1 MCQSRKETTMKPNL
15 NENRNLGNEALK
27 ELIRKREEKQARK
40 ARENLVEPE
49 VTQIIETNEI
59 EETQVTPVIE
69 SIEQEPIADTVTEPI
84 EQEPIV
90 DTKSIIQDLVEDEN
104 PEEGRPEYPE
114 GYGVEGE
121 KLDLKGTIIEEI
133 FPDETPESVEDES
146 DELDEE
152 SDDFDYIEEK
162 PINKKKWI
170 AFFIA
175 VFALGGLG
183 GWMYAAHQDKVKA
196 PEQVEQKQDAPK
208 QEEPKQEEPK
218 QELSYNDKLKED
230 LEKKANSSGLP
241 HKVSMTTIGGGY
253 ILGSTVYHPDEP
265 TKLYTDFEL
274 FAPETKQDVANDAT
288 AKKIK
293 AEFEKSL
300 PKLGDTIE
308 VKDKSKIT
316 LETYKMSDNT
326 YQTIALNDGK
336 PFAYIVTDKDGHH
349 TNNVT
354 SYYISDVAK

>member
-1 MCQSRKETTMKPNL
+1 MKPNL

-49 VTQIIETNEI
+49 VTQIIETNET
-59 EETQVTPVIE
+59 EETQVTPVTKP
-69 SIEQEPIADTVTEPI
+69 IEQEPIADTVTEPI

-133 FPDETPESVEDES
+133 FPDEELSEPDEETSEVIED
-146 DELDEE
+146 E

-162 PINKKKWI
+162 PTNKKKWV

-175 VFALGGLG
+175 VFAIGGLG
-183 GWMYAAHQDKVKA
+183 GWMYAAHQDKAKA
-196 PEQVEQKQDAPK
+196 PEQVEQKQEA
-208 QEEPKQEEPK
+208 PKQEEPK
-218 QELSYNDKLKED
+218 QELSYNDKLKDD

-326 YQTIALNDGK
+326 YQTIALYDGK
-336 PFAYIVTDKDGHH
+336 PFAHIVTDKDGHH

-354 SYYISDVAK
+354 SYYISEVAK

>member
-1 MCQSRKETTMKPNL
+1 MKPNL

-59 EETQVTPVIE
+59 KETQVT
-69 SIEQEPIADTVTEPI
+69 SVTEPI
-84 EQEPIV
+84 EQEPIVDTVTETIEQPIV

-104 PEEGRPEYPE
+104 SEGRPEYPE

-121 KLDLKGTIIEEI
+121 QLDLKGTIIEEI
-133 FPDETPESVEDES
+133 FPDKEPSE
-146 DELDEE
+146 ELDDE

-162 PINKKKWI
+162 PTNKKKWI

-175 VFALGGLG
+175 MFAIGGLG
-183 GWMYAAHQDKVKA
+183 GWMYAAHQDKAKA
-196 PEQVEQKQDAPK
+196 PEQVEQKQEAPK
-208 QEEPKQEEPK
+208 HKEPK
-218 QELSYNDKLKED
+218 QELSYNDKLKDD

-326 YQTIALNDGK
+326 YQTIALYDGK

-354 SYYISDVAK
+354 SYYISEVAK

>member
-1 MCQSRKETTMKPNL
+1 MRPKLDIDIESIDKDTTDI
-15 NENRNLGNEALK
+15 
-27 ELIRKREEKQARK
+27 IREREERLARK
-40 ARENLVEPE
+40 AKRQKKV
-49 VTQIIETNEI
+49 V
-59 EETQVTPVIE
+59 
-69 SIEQEPIADTVTEPI
+69 
-84 EQEPIV
+84 
-90 DTKSIIQDLVEDEN
+90 DLVEDDEN
-104 PEEGRPEYPE
+104 GQPEYPE
-114 GYGVEGE
+114 GYGLKGE
-121 KLDLKGTIIEEI
+121 QVDLKGLVVVEMNS
-133 FPDETPESVEDES
+133 SVDIDES
-146 DELDEE
+146 TEDIAEE
-152 SDDFDYIEEK
+152 SIDEDDTGVVETVDDEPLEFEFEDSFGDKIARHK
-162 PINKKKWI
+162 NKILCGVI
-170 AFFIA
+170 AIL
-175 VFALGGLG
+175 LGGG
-183 GWMYAAHQDKVKA
+183 IYSYIHKDYNR
-196 PEQVEQKQDAPK
+196 QVEQTPTQAVEQPK
-208 QEEPKQEEPK
+208 HDEPKP
-218 QELSYNDKLKED
+218 ELSYNDKLKEE
-230 LEKKANSSGLP
+230 LERKATTSGLP
-241 HKVSMTTIGGGY
+241 HKVTMTTIGGGY

-293 AEFEKSL
+293 VEFEKSL

>member
-1 MCQSRKETTMKPNL
+1 MCQSRKEEPMKPNL

-49 VTQIIETNEI
+49 VTQIKEKVRE
-59 EETQVTPVIE
+59 QVTESEPVLADSLDVQNEVVTRDE
-69 SIEQEPIADTVTEPI
+69 SSEPV
-84 EQEPIV
+84 V
-90 DTKSIIQDLVEDEN
+90 DTKTIIQDLVEDEN

-133 FPDETPESVEDES
+133 FPDEETSEVIEETSEAIED
-146 DELDEE
+146 E

-162 PINKKKWI
+162 PTNKKKWI

-175 VFALGGLG
+175 VFVLGGLG
-183 GWMYAAHQDKVKA
+183 GWMYAAHQDKAKA
-196 PEQVEQKQDAPK
+196 PEQVEQKN
-208 QEEPKQEEPK
+208 EEPKQEEPK
-218 QELSYNDKLKED
+218 QELSYNDKLKDD

-274 FAPETKQDVANDAT
+274 FAPETKQEVATDAT

-326 YQTIALNDGK
+326 YQTIALYDGK

-354 SYYISDVAK
+354 SYYISEVAK

>member
-1 MCQSRKETTMKPNL
+1 MKPNL

-49 VTQIIETNEI
+49 VTQIIETNET
-59 EETQVTPVIE
+59 EETQVTPVTE
-69 SIEQEPIADTVTEPI
+69 PIEQEPISDIVTETIEQEPVADTVTETI

-114 GYGVEGE
+114 GYGVQGE
-121 KLDLKGTIIEEI
+121 KLDLKGTVIEEI
-133 FPDETPESVEDES
+133 FPDEEPSESGEEES
-146 DELDEE
+146 DEE

-162 PINKKKWI
+162 PTNKKKWI
-170 AFFIA
+170 AFIIV

-183 GWMYAAHQDKVKA
+183 GWMYAAHQDKAKE
-196 PEQVEQKQDAPK
+196 PEQIEQKQEA
-208 QEEPKQEEPK
+208 PKQEEPK

-241 HKVSMTTIGGGY
+241 HKVSMTTVGGGY

-274 FAPETKQDVANDAT
+274 FTPETKQEVATDAT

-293 AEFEKSL
+293 AEFEKNL

-326 YQTIALNDGK
+326 YQTIALYDGK

-354 SYYISDVAK
+354 SYYISEVAK

>member
-1 MCQSRKETTMKPNL
+1 M
-15 NENRNLGNEALK
+15 
-27 ELIRKREEKQARK
+27 
-40 ARENLVEPE
+40 
-49 VTQIIETNEI
+49 
-59 EETQVTPVIE
+59 
-69 SIEQEPIADTVTEPI
+69 
-84 EQEPIV
+84 
-90 DTKSIIQDLVEDEN
+90 
-104 PEEGRPEYPE
+104 
-114 GYGVEGE
+114 
-121 KLDLKGTIIEEI
+121 
-133 FPDETPESVEDES
+133 
-146 DELDEE
+146 
-152 SDDFDYIEEK
+152 
-162 PINKKKWI
+162 
-170 AFFIA
+170 
-175 VFALGGLG
+175 FAIGGLG
-183 GWMYAAHQDKVKA
+183 GWMYAAHQDKAKA
-196 PEQVEQKQDAPK
+196 PEQVEQKQEAPK
-208 QEEPKQEEPK
+208 HKEPK
-218 QELSYNDKLKED
+218 QELSYNDKLKDD

-326 YQTIALNDGK
+326 YQTIALYDGK

-354 SYYISDVAK
+354 SYYISEVAK

>member
-1 MCQSRKETTMKPNL
+1 MCQSRKDKTMKPNL

-49 VTQIIETNEI
+49 VTQIKEKVSE
-59 EETQVTPVIE
+59 QVTESESVITD
-69 SIEQEPIADTVTEPI
+69 SLDVQTDVVTGDGSSEPA
-84 EQEPIV
+84 V
-90 DTKSIIQDLVEDEN
+90 DTKTIIQDLVEDEN

-133 FPDETPESVEDES
+133 FPDEETPESVEDES
-146 DELDEE
+146 DEHDEE

-162 PINKKKWI
+162 PTNKKKWI

-183 GWMYAAHQDKVKA
+183 GWMYAAHQDKAKA
-196 PEQVEQKQDAPK
+196 PEQVEQKQEA
-208 QEEPKQEEPK
+208 PKQEEPK

-274 FAPETKQDVANDAT
+274 FAPETKQDVASDAT

-308 VKDKSKIT
+308 VKDKSKVT

-326 YQTIALNDGK
+326 YQTIALYDGK

-354 SYYISDVAK
+354 SYYISEVAK

>member
-1 MCQSRKETTMKPNL
+1 MKPNL
-15 NENRNLGNEALK
+15 NEKRNLGNEALK

-49 VTQIIETNEI
+49 VTQIKENINE
-59 EETQVTPVIE
+59 QVTESEPEKTDSLTTQTDVVIGDE
-69 SIEQEPIADTVTEPI
+69 SSEPT
-84 EQEPIV
+84 V

-114 GYGVEGE
+114 GYGVQGE
-121 KLDLKGTIIEEI
+121 RLDLKGTVIEEI
-133 FPDETPESVEDES
+133 FPDEEPSESGEEES
-146 DELDEE
+146 DEELDEE

-162 PINKKKWI
+162 PTNKKKWI

-183 GWMYAAHQDKVKA
+183 GWLYAAHQDKAKE
-196 PEQVEQKQDAPK
+196 PEQVEQKQETPK
-208 QEEPKQEEPK
+208 QEESK

-326 YQTIALNDGK
+326 YQTIALYDGR